1 MSEHGL
7 TGYPSIDKPWLQYY
21 SEEAIHGKLPEYTM
35 YGYVYEKNK
44 NRQDAT
50 ALEYFGRKISYRE
63 LFLNVQRTA
72 EAFYAR
78 GIRKG
83 DMVTI
88 MSLIT
93 PETIYCI
100 YALNYIGAV
109 ANMVYLSL
117 SEDEMVQMVEKTDSK
132 MFIILEIVGDRIEK
146 VQDRLRNCEII
157 RLDVDDSMPFWVKI
171 IYRINRNFRSNKNS
185 YKIERYTTF
194 VEKTIME
201 LAEEKEHNQSG
212 LIEAPYKKN
221 MPALIVYTSGTTG
234 EPKGVILTNDN
245 FNAISY
251 QYLNSG
257 IEFEQEDSIMTFMP
271 PFLSIGFSLNIHMP
285 LCLGLKSVICVNPEP
300 NNIVR
305 FYIKNRPNHF
315 VAAPLNV
322 LQIMEKNGRS
332 MKYCKSIGGGEAMS
346 AQDTKKVN
354 FALKKWGSNARYIT
368 GYGMSEFAATVTLNI
383 VQAYQIEGMGIPL
396 CKTVVKIV
404 DPDTLE
410 ELSYNR
416 VGEMCF
422 HTPSQMLGYLDNEE
436 ATEKTMRIHKDGM
449 VWVHTGDLGC
459 VDKNGV
465 VYFKGRIKRI
475 YMTKGEDGTIYKI
488 FPARVEELLG
498 KYPGVRKC
506 AVAVTA
512 AREVMHEQT
521 VFLTLKDKTVD
532 QEKLLKGIQNY
543 CRENLPSHAIPVRY
557 IVLDSIPLTQSGK
570 VDYRK
575 LESAVQEM
583 R

>member
-7 TGYPSIDKPWLQYY
+7 SGYPSIDKPWLQYY

-146 VQDRLRNCEII
+146 VRDRIQQCEII
-157 RLDVDDSMPFWVKI
+157 LLRVNASMPFM
-171 IYRINRNFRSNKNS
+171 
-185 YKIERYTTF
+185 YKIFYQIQNHRRA
-194 VEKTIME
+194 KTYSQRLIPY
-201 LAEEKEHNQSG
+201 EEVLQVNIFNLKS
-212 LIEAPYKKN
+212 IEYQKDL
-221 MPALIVYTSGTTG
+221 PAIVVYTSGTTG

-245 FNAISY
+245 FNAIAY

-257 IEFEQEDSIMTFMP
+257 IEYQPGDSVMTFMP
-271 PFLSIGFSLNIHMP
+271 PFFAIGICLNIHMP
-285 LCLGLKSVICVNPEP
+285 LCLEMKSIICINPEP
-300 NNIVR
+300 LNVAKK
-305 FYIKNRPNHF
+305 FKQIKPNHF
-315 VAAPLNV
+315 IAAPSNI
-322 LQIMEKNGRS
+322 LQIIEQVKGKMQ
-332 MKYCKSIGGGEAMS
+332 YCKSFSGGGESLSVEQIQKINRTLEEHEA
-346 AQDTKKVN
+346 K
-354 FALKKWGSNARYIT
+354 ARYIT
-368 GYGMSEFAATVTLNI
+368 GYGMSEFAATVTTN
-383 VQAYQIEGMGIPL
+383 VNQAYQMDSLGIPL
-396 CKTVVKIV
+396 CKSIVKIV

-410 ELSYNR
+410 ELPYNK

-422 HTPSQMLGYLDNEE
+422 HTPSQMLGYLSNEK
-436 ATEKTMRIHKDGM
+436 ATKETVRIHKDGM
-449 VWVHTGDLGC
+449 AWVHTGDLGY
-459 VDKNGV
+459 VNEDGF

-543 CRENLPSHAIPVRY
+543 CRENLPSHSIPVRY

-575 LESAVQEM
+575 LESAVQET